1 MCSSD
6 LEPCPAWG
14 STAVVAADGLSAD
27 VLSTALYV
35 LGPDRGLAWAERHE
49 VAAAFL
55 LNDGHIRMTR
65 AFLSLHP
72 TLIPR
77 ENR

>member
-1 MCSSD
+1 
-6 LEPCPAWG
+6 
-14 STAVVAADGLSAD
+14 VVAPDGLSAD
-27 VLSTALYV
+27 VLSTALFV
-35 LGPDRGLAWAERHE
+35 LGPVQGLVWAERHE

-55 LNDGHIRMTR
+55 LNDGQIRMTR
-65 AFLSLHP
+65 AFLSLRP